1 MNIVFLLR
9 SVAKKNG
16 VERTITD
23 KVNEEERKKMGFRA
37 RQAVTRYRKE
47 FIMQE
52 WEKAYLSVI

>member
-9 SVAKKNG
+9 SVAKRNG
-16 VERTITD
+16 TERTITD

-47 FIMQE
+47 IIMQE

>member
-1 MNIVFLLR
+1 MNIAFLLR
-9 SVAKKNG
+9 SVAKRNG
-16 VERTITD
+16 TERTITD

-47 FIMQE
+47 IIMQE